1 MTKNSLLPFS
11 RIRICLLKTE
21 IQRLLLT
28 PVGFGFLLLL
38 ARTVYTGGL
47 TFAFLVWNL
56 FLAFVPYFLSYA
68 VTLRPAW
75 MKSKWKFTAVI
86 TVWLLFIPNSFY
98 MLTDLFH
105 LYDSAAV
112 PRWYDLLLILS
123 FAWNAS
129 LMGILSVRHIEKII
143 QARWKYR
150 FGWLFIYPVMLLN
163 ALGIYIG
170 RYLRFNSWDV
180 ISNPFRLLADM
191 VHLVLHPMYYGSAW
205 AMILGFSFFLSI
217 LYMTLKK
224 LGRDAM
230 HGVSAHALQG
240 VSANIRQDIPANI

>member
-1 MTKNSLLPFS
+1 MTKNNSFQFNW
-11 RIRICLLKTE
+11 IAVYLLKTE

-28 PVGFGFLLLL
+28 SVAFGFLLLL

-47 TFAFLVWNL
+47 TFMFLVWNL

-68 VTLRPAW
+68 LTLRPTW
-75 MKSKWKFTAVI
+75 IESRWKFT
-86 TVWLLFIPNSFY
+86 TVFIAWLLFVPNSFY

-105 LYDSAAV
+105 LYDSFSV

-123 FAWNAS
+123 FAWNA
-129 LMGILSVRHIEKII
+129 LLVGILSVRHIEKIME
-143 QARWKYR
+143 ARWLYR
-150 FGWLFIYPVMLLN
+150 FDWLFVYPIMLLN

-180 ISNPFRLLADM
+180 ISNPFQLIADM
-191 VHLVLHPMYYGSAW
+191 MHILLHPVYYRNAW
-205 AMILGFSFFLSI
+205 AMIICFSFFLSI

-224 LGRDAM
+224 MSR
-230 HGVSAHALQG
+230 STE
-240 VSANIRQDIPANI
+240 